1 MRRLIGA
8 AVLFVLMSSCTRSAV
23 HIIPNDE
30 LPRAIYPQGR
40 SNANVE
46 PTTKVVTLYMVEGNR
61 LIPVERTG
69 RVRKGISGPTLV
81 TRALLSGP
89 TQEELTDKG
98 YTTAL
103 PPEIELI
110 GVTRKDRL
118 AEVDL
123 SREFL
128 QLEDTDQSEQYLLR
142 VAQIVFTL
150 TELQAIDSVKFLV
163 EGQPQSVPDQDG
175 RLVGDPVARGRYNRF
190 EPLNPF
196 GSPASDGPLRID
208 VRGPEEEADPAE
220 VP

>member
-1 MRRLIGA
+1 MRRLALGVILVVA
-8 AVLFVLMSSCTRSAV
+8 FSSCASNAV
-23 HIIPNDE
+23 RIIPNDE

-40 SNANVE
+40 NNANVE
-46 PTTKVVTLYMVEGNR
+46 PTTKVVTLYMVDGNR
-61 LIPVERTG
+61 LIPVERSG

-103 PPEIELI
+103 PSEIELI
-110 GVTRKDRL
+110 AVTRKGTL

-128 QLEDTDQSEQYLLR
+128 RIEDTDQSEQYLLR

-150 TELQAIDSVKFLV
+150 TELEKIDSVKFLV
-163 EGQPQSVPDQDG
+163 EGQAQSVPDQDG
-175 RLVGDPVARGRYNRF
+175 NLVNSPVARGRYNRF

-196 GSPASDGPLRID
+196 GSAASDGPLRID